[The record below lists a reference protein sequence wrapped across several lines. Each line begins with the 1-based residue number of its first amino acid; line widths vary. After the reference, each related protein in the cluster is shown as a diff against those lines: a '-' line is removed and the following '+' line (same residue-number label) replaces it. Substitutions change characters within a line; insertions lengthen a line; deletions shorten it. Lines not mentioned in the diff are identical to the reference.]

1 MTISL
6 QPSKIRTV
14 TSIQAD
20 EKYQSYKKWMI
31 RITCILLALIIALFT
46 VPALAGTVLY
56 QNETLPELGSDE
68 GYNLGALK
76 NDFNAF
82 VFSLAWE
89 VYGALPYLVSN
100 NSLLRIDTSDSPES
114 YWSAFSTFFD
124 AFASVG
130 IGLAVIWVM
139 LDVLEKLQIE
149 QLSPEILLRIFIK
162 LFMAIMIIANIQPIA
177 EGIINVANEM
187 MPEASET
194 THIAQAEAL
203 GTIYDSLKSMGWIK
217 ALCLLLQLLIPA
229 IGTMICMLIMLVQMV
244 GRLIEIGIRILFMPI
259 GVSDAFTHGTNSPG
273 FRYIKKFFAVCLQGA
288 VLLAVLNIGVYFM
301 GNKMIN
307 DATQGFGFISDLVIM
322 VSMIGLMIKSQQIV
336 NDIVG
341 V

>member
-20 EKYQSYKKWMI
+20 EKYQSYKKCMI

-56 QNETLPELGSDE
+56 QNETLPKLGSEE
-68 GYNLGALK
+68 GYKLGDLK

-100 NSLLRIDTSDSPES
+100 NSLLKIDTSAS
-114 YWSAFSTFFD
+114 YWNAFNGFFD
-124 AFASVG
+124 AFASIG

-139 LDVLEKLQIE
+139 LDILEKLQIE

-162 LFMAIMIIANIQPIA
+162 LFMAIMIVANIQPIT

-187 MPEASET
+187 MSKASDT
-194 THIAQAEAL
+194 THIAQEEAL
-203 GTIYDSLKSMGWIK
+203 GTIYENLKNMGLVK
-217 ALCLLLQLLIPA
+217 AICLLLQLLIPA

-288 VLLAVLNIGVYFM
+288 MLLAVLNIGVFFM
-301 GNKMIN
+301 GDATIN
-307 DATQGFGFISDLVIM
+307 AATQGFGFISDLVIM

>member
-6 QPSKIRTV
+6 QPKKIRTV

-20 EKYQSYKKWMI
+20 EKYQSYKKGII
-31 RITCILLALIIALFT
+31 RITCVLLALIILLFT
-46 VPALAGTVLY
+46 VPSMAEADRYAG
-56 QNETLPELGSDE
+56 ETLPKLGSDE
-68 GYNLGALK
+68 GYNLGELK
-76 NDFNAF
+76 RDFNAF
-82 VFSLAWE
+82 VFTLAWE

-100 NSLLRIDTSDSPES
+100 NSLLRIDTTAS
-114 YWSAFSTFFD
+114 YWDAFDGFYD
-124 AFASVG
+124 AFASIG

-139 LDVLEKLQIE
+139 LDILEKLQIE

-162 LFMAIMIIANIQPIA
+162 LIMAVLIVANIQQIT
-177 EGIINVANEM
+177 EGIISVSNELM
-187 MPEASET
+187 QDASDATHLAQEA
-194 THIAQAEAL
+194 AL
-203 GTIYDSLKSMGWIK
+203 DDIYDDLMDMGYIK
-217 ALCLLLQLLIPA
+217 TLCLLLELLIPA
-229 IGTMICMLIMLVQMV
+229 IGTMFCMLFMLVQII

-288 VLLAVLNIGVYFM
+288 VLIAVLNIGIYFM
-301 GNKMIN
+301 G
-307 DATQGFGFISDLVIM
+307 DATINAATRGFGFISDMVIM

>member
-14 TSIQAD
+14 TSIQAN
-20 EKYQSYKKWMI
+20 EKYQSYKKCII
-31 RITCILLALIIALFT
+31 RITCILLVLIIALFT

-56 QNETLPELGSDE
+56 QNETLPKLGSEE
-68 GYNLGALK
+68 GYKLGDLK

-100 NSLLRIDTSDSPES
+100 NSLLKIDTSAS
-114 YWSAFSTFFD
+114 YWNAFNGFFD
-124 AFASVG
+124 AFASIG

-139 LDVLEKLQIE
+139 LDILEKLQIE

-162 LFMAIMIIANIQPIA
+162 LFMAIMIVANIQPIT

-187 MPEASET
+187 MSKASDT
-194 THIAQAEAL
+194 THIAQEEAL
-203 GTIYDSLKSMGWIK
+203 GTIYENLKNMGLVK
-217 ALCLLLQLLIPA
+217 AICLLLQLLIPA

-288 VLLAVLNIGVYFM
+288 MLLAVLNIGVFFM
-301 GNKMIN
+301 GDATIN
-307 DATQGFGFISDLVIM
+307 AATQGFGFISDLVIM

>member
-6 QPSKIRTV
+6 QPKKIRTV

-20 EKYQSYKKWMI
+20 EKYQNYKKCI
-31 RITCILLALIIALFT
+31 VRITCIILALIIVFFT
-46 VPALAGTVLY
+46 VPSLAKADRFES
-56 QNETLPELGSDE
+56 ETLPKLGSEE
-68 GYNLGALK
+68 GYALGDLK
-76 NDFNAF
+76 TNFNAF

-100 NSLLRIDTSDSPES
+100 SSLLTIDTSAS
-114 YWSAFSTFFD
+114 YWEAFDGFYD
-124 AFASVG
+124 AFASIG

-139 LDVLEKLQIE
+139 LDILEKLQIE

-162 LFMAIMIIANIQPIA
+162 LIMAILIVANIQEIT
-177 EGIINVANEM
+177 EGIISVSNELLQD
-187 MPEASET
+187 AGDT
-194 THIAQAEAL
+194 THLAQEAAL
-203 GTIYDSLKSMGWIK
+203 DDIYDDLKDMGFVK
-217 ALCLLLQLLIPA
+217 AICLLLELLIPA
-229 IGTMICMLIMLVQMV
+229 IGTMFCMLFMLVQIV

-288 VLLAVLNIGVYFM
+288 VLIAVLNIGVYFM
-301 GNKMIN
+301 GDETIN
-307 DATQGFGFISDLVIM
+307 AATQGFGFISDMVIM

>member
-1 MTISL
+1 
-6 QPSKIRTV
+6 
-14 TSIQAD
+14 
-20 EKYQSYKKWMI
+20 
-31 RITCILLALIIALFT
+31 
-46 VPALAGTVLY
+46 
-56 QNETLPELGSDE
+56 
-68 GYNLGALK
+68 
-76 NDFNAF
+76 
-82 VFSLAWE
+82 
-89 VYGALPYLVSN
+89 
-100 NSLLRIDTSDSPES
+100 
-114 YWSAFSTFFD
+114 
-124 AFASVG
+124 
-130 IGLAVIWVM
+130 
-139 LDVLEKLQIE
+139 
-149 QLSPEILLRIFIK
+149 
-162 LFMAIMIIANIQPIA
+162 
-177 EGIINVANEM
+177 M

>member
-20 EKYQSYKKWMI
+20 EKYQSYKKCMI

-46 VPALAGTVLY
+46 VPALARTLVY
-56 QNETLPELGSDE
+56 QGETLPKLGSAD
-68 GYNLGALK
+68 GYKLGDLK

-100 NSLLRIDTSDSPES
+100 NSLLRIDTSAS
-114 YWSAFSTFFD
+114 YWNAFNGFYD

-139 LDVLEKLQIE
+139 LDILEKLQIE

-162 LFMAIMIIANIQPIA
+162 LFMAIMIVANIQPIT
-177 EGIINVANEM
+177 EGIINVANGM
-187 MPEASET
+187 MSSVSDT
-194 THIAQAEAL
+194 THIAQEAVL
-203 GTIYDSLKSMGWIK
+203 GDIYDSLKSMGWIK

>member
-20 EKYQSYKKWMI
+20 EKYQSYKKCMI

-46 VPALAGTVLY
+46 VPALARTLVY
-56 QNETLPELGSDE
+56 QGETLPKLGSAD
-68 GYNLGALK
+68 GYKLGDLK

-100 NSLLRIDTSDSPES
+100 NSLLKIDTSAS
-114 YWSAFSTFFD
+114 YWNAFNGFFD
-124 AFASVG
+124 AFASIG

-139 LDVLEKLQIE
+139 LDILEKLQIE

-162 LFMAIMIIANIQPIA
+162 LFMAIMIVANIQPIT

-187 MPEASET
+187 MSKASDT
-194 THIAQAEAL
+194 THIAQEEAL
-203 GTIYDSLKSMGWIK
+203 GTIYENLKNMGLVK
-217 ALCLLLQLLIPA
+217 AICLLLQLLIPA

-288 VLLAVLNIGVYFM
+288 MLLAVLNIGVFFM
-301 GNKMIN
+301 GDATIN
-307 DATQGFGFISDLVIM
+307 AATQGFGFISDLVIM

>member
-14 TSIQAD
+14 TSIQAN
-20 EKYQSYKKWMI
+20 EKYQSYKKCII
-31 RITCILLALIIALFT
+31 RITCILLVLIIALFT
-46 VPALAGTVLY
+46 VPALAGTALY
-56 QNETLPELGSDE
+56 QNETLPKLGSEE
-68 GYNLGALK
+68 GYKLGDLK

-100 NSLLRIDTSDSPES
+100 NSLLKIDTSAS
-114 YWSAFSTFFD
+114 YWNAFNGFFD
-124 AFASVG
+124 AFASIG

-139 LDVLEKLQIE
+139 LDILEKLQIE

-162 LFMAIMIIANIQPIA
+162 LFMAIMIVANIQPIT

-187 MPEASET
+187 MSKASDT
-194 THIAQAEAL
+194 THIAQEEAL
-203 GTIYDSLKSMGWIK
+203 GTIYENLKNMGLVK
-217 ALCLLLQLLIPA
+217 AICLLLQLLIPA

-288 VLLAVLNIGVYFM
+288 MLLAVLNIGVFFM
-301 GNKMIN
+301 GDATIN
-307 DATQGFGFISDLVIM
+307 AATQGFGFISDLVIM